1 MHLPGL
7 GTVGSLLHSFWFL
20 TLQPVCGNRLS
31 IIRSLGALMLLQ
43 TMSTPSEAHHQIQVQ
58 MIDSKK
64 EQIVEWGLQSAL
76 HQVDRFPPLELAL
89 LHG

>member
-1 MHLPGL
+1 M
-7 GTVGSLLHSFWFL
+7 T
-20 TLQPVCGNRLS
+20 
-31 IIRSLGALMLLQ
+31 
-43 TMSTPSEAHHQIQVQ
+43 SEAHHEIQVQ